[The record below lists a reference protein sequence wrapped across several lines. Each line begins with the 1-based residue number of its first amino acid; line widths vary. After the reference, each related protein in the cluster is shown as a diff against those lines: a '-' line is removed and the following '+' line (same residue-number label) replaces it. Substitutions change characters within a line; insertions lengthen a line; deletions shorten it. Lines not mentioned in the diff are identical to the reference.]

1 MQNLLW
7 KKVTAPV
14 VIVLFLGVAFS
25 PGITASR
32 DIIETNELN
41 SDLVEITVEIGNH
54 DHSVLLTAK
63 QALELENLI
72 DRTKTRLDTAT
83 TPEETAQIFD
93 ETVVSLYDIGVLP
106 KDMSIR
112 EVQRLVNGHHRF
124 SRMENVLDG
133 LSGSNL
139 GLLDDNENLFCLI
152 AGKTSDTFFLPLIYR
167 FIGQLNELPFGWA
180 SILWIILFILL
191 SPLCLLWLLSPVVYG
206 NYAVLGIPGMW
217 GSPSTGWVR
226 TIGWN
231 GIKNWNGSFKGGIN
245 LPTHGGEGYAC
256 LGIRG
261 FNGISIYYNL
271 TRMEC
276 FYLGSALQV
285 KLKYYNH
292 SVFS

>member
-1 MQNLLW
+1 MINIIVKDWVRKALIFI
-7 KKVTAPV
+7 
-14 VIVLFLGVAFS
+14 VIFLFFGIGVNPAL
-25 PGITASR
+25 A
-32 DIIETNELN
+32 ELSID
-41 SDLVEITVEIGNH
+41 SDVSELVKLTVQIGNNEH
-54 DHSVLLTAK
+54 KVLLSST
-63 QALELENLI
+63 QAEELENI
-72 DRTKTRLDTAT
+72 IDTAKARLNRAT
-83 TPEETAQIFD
+83 TIEETSQIFD
-93 ETVVSLYDIGVLP
+93 ETVVSLYDLGVLP
-106 KDMSIR
+106 KDMSIK
-112 EVQRLVNGHHRF
+112 EAQRLVNVHHRLL
-124 SRMENVLDG
+124 RMDKVLDG

-139 GLLDDNENLFCLI
+139 GLLDDNENVYCLI
-152 AGKTSDTFFLPLIYR
+152 AGKTSTTFFLPLIYR

-206 NYAVLGIPGMW
+206 NYAVLGTPTMW

-231 GIKNWNGSFKGGIN
+231 GIKNWNGSFKGGIH
-245 LPTHGGEGYAC
+245 LPTPGGEGYAC